1 MVSQNIIY
9 LLYLLITMKFK
20 QKKKKNEIKVSKY
33 SIEKLGN

>member
-20 QKKKKNEIKVSKY
+20 QKKKNEIKVSKY